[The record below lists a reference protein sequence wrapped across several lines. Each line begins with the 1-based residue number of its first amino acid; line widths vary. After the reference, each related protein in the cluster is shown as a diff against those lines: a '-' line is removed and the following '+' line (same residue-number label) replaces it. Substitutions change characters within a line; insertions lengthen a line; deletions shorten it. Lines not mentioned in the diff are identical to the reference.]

1 MTKNEAIVVL
11 DLTNDSAVDEA
22 AWDLRDAGAY
32 RPILSGL
39 VRNGSVREV
48 PAGNAAVDMVP
59 SAEAIAAARKVMS

>member
-11 DLTNDSAVDEA
+11 DLTNDSTVDEA

-32 RPILSGL
+32 RSILAGL

-48 PAGNAAVDMVP
+48 PVGSAAVDMVP
-59 SAEAIAAARKVMS
+59 SDEAIAAARKVMS